1 MLKTHSC
8 GDLGKENI
16 GQEVTLAGWVN
27 RRRDHGGLIFIDLRD
42 REGFVQ
48 VAFSPEVSKE
58 CHHKAEALRSEFV
71 IQVKGVVN
79 ARPEGAE
86 NPKIPT
92 GYVEVTAKDLTIF
105 NESKTPPFY
114 INEEVEVDESLR
126 LKYRY
131 LDIRRSRML
140 GNLLLRSNITSY
152 IRSFLTKK
160 GFLDVE
166 TPILIKS
173 TPEGARDYLVPSR
186 IYEGKFYALPQSPQQ
201 LKQLLMVAGIEKYY
215 QFARCFR
222 DEDTRADRQPEFT
235 QLDLEMSFVN
245 EEDIQELMQEMF
257 GNMVKDI
264 MPGKT
269 YNKEF
274 PKISYKEAME
284 KYGTDKPDLR
294 FGMEITD
301 ISDIVRNTEFGVFN
315 NVLSSGGKIKAICV
329 PSCASYNKKQLEE
342 LNQLAA
348 RFGGKGLLPMAVIDV
363 EACAN
368 GNAMES
374 VKSVA
379 AKFMSAEQIQALLEA
394 VKAKDG
400 DLILVAAD
408 KPLKACEI
416 LGGVRSELGK
426 RLELANADEFAFC
439 FVVGF
444 PLFERDEEGSLKSMH
459 HPFTSPVEEDAALL
473 DTEPEK
479 VHSRAYDL
487 VLNGYEIAGGSIRI
501 HDAKLQRK
509 IFHLLGHED
518 EDITNRF
525 GQLLEAFEYGAPP
538 HGGIA
543 AGIDRTVMVFAGEDT
558 IREVIPFPKNQNAM
572 DLLFDAPSSV
582 SEEQLDELHIMLKE
596 SEG

>member
-8 GDLGKENI
+8 GELAKDHIGK
-16 GQEVTLAGWVN
+16 EVTLAGWVN

-48 VAFSPEVSKE
+48 VAFNPEISKG

-79 ARPEGAE
+79 ARPQGAE

-92 GYVEVTAKDLTIF
+92 GYVEVMASELIIF

-114 INEEVEVDESLR
+114 INEEIDVDESLR

-140 GNLLLRSNITSY
+140 GNLLLRSKITSY
-152 IRSFLTKK
+152 IRSFLDKK

-245 EEDIQELMQEMF
+245 EEDIQGLMQEMF
-257 GNMVKDI
+257 GNMVKEL
-264 MPGKT
+264 MPDKE
-269 YNKEF
+269 YNAEF
-274 PKISYKEAME
+274 PKIHYKDAME

-294 FGMEITD
+294 FKMEIAD
-301 ISDIVRNTEFGVFN
+301 ISEIASGTEFGVFN
-315 NVLSSGGKIKAICV
+315 NVLGSGGRIKAICV
-329 PSCASYNKKQLEE
+329 PGCAAYNKKQLEE

-348 RFGGKGLLPMAVIDV
+348 RYGGKGLLPIAVIDK
-363 EACAN
+363 EACSV
-368 GNAMES
+368 GNIAQGI
-374 VKSVA
+374 KSVA
-379 AKFMSAEQIQALLEA
+379 AKYMSEEKIQELIEKMQASS
-394 VKAKDG
+394 G
-400 DLILVAAD
+400 DLILVAAGE
-408 KPLKACEI
+408 PIKACEI
-416 LGGVRSELGK
+416 LGGVRNEMGK
-426 RLELANADEFAFC
+426 RLGLIDNNKFAFC
-439 FVVGF
+439 FIVGF
-444 PLFERDEEGSLKSMH
+444 PLFERTDEGNLTSMH
-459 HPFTSPVEEDAALL
+459 HPFTSPVEKDTALL
-473 DTEPEK
+473 DEAPEK
-479 VHSRAYDL
+479 VRSRAYDL

-501 HDAKLQRK
+501 HNAALQRK
-509 IFHLLGHED
+509 IFRILGHND
-518 EDITNRF
+518 NDITNRF

-543 AGIDRTVMVFAGEDT
+543 AGIDRTVMIFAGENT

-572 DLLFDAPSSV
+572 DLLFDAPSEV